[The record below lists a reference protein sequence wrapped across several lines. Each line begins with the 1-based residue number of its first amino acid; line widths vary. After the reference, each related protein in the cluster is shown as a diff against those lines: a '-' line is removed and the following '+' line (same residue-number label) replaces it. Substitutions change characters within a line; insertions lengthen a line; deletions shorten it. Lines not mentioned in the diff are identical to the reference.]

1 MDHMHA
7 YLYLYQHETYNFF
20 IKTMHNFKSGFLK
33 LPQTLDEYFL
43 KAEKIQK
50 IILKQLGDAII
61 IFSAESA

>member
-7 YLYLYQHETYNFF
+7 YLYLSQHETYNFF
-20 IKTMHNFKSGFLK
+20 IKIMHSFKSGFLK

-50 IILKQLGDAII
+50 IILKQKGDAII